1 MKQETIKQ
9 YIRLRE
15 DMENLAEKIFDY
27 VYDNYKDHLEY
38 WRYSIFSDFS
48 IDNKK
53 LWISYEDYND
63 VCKARLPEI
72 PIELLESEA
81 KWKKF
86 IDKYYKDKIKK
97 EEDRKKQEEIEK
109 EKEERELFEQLKK
122 KYETV

>member
-27 VYDNYKDHLEY
+27 VYDNYKDYLEY
-38 WRYSIFSDFS
+38 HRWSMFDNFS
-48 IDNKK
+48 IDNRK
-53 LWISYEDYND
+53 LWISYEDYHD
-63 VCKARLPEI
+63 VCKTHLPEI
-72 PIELLESEA
+72 PIELLDSEA

-97 EEDRKKQEEIEK
+97 EEEKKKRAEIEK
-109 EKEERELFEQLKK
+109 EKEERELFEHLKE
-122 KYETV
+122 KYGK